1 MYVFLLAI
9 KLDTSKYLYKYE
21 QGEEVKIYRKLTH
34 AAVFS

>member
-9 KLDTSKYLYKYE
+9 KLDTSKYE